1 MFLFW
6 SVCGVVQIL
15 EKWEF
20 LNPGG
25 SVKDGV
31 AVKIIEKDHE
41 VNICYLYFFDWCCC
55 IDLRVKE
62 RNFNVGVLFIFVWI
76 FNKLEVLVNRD

>member
-31 AVKIIEKDHE
+31 AVKIIEKDQE

-55 IDLRVKE
+55 NDLRVKE

-76 FNKLEVLVNRD
+76 FNKLEVIVN